1 MEVEEKGNFWKNVAL
16 IGIFAM
22 TDKGLMFDHFLK
34 MQEIVQAS
42 LDKNLKRETNPTE
55 KIVLLEKR

>member
-22 TDKGLMFDHFLK
+22 TDKDQMFDHFLRVS
-34 MQEIVQAS
+34 EIVQAG
-42 LDKNLKRETNPTE
+42 LDKNLTRETNLTE
-55 KIVLLEKR
+55 KIVLLVKR